1 MAFIALDPPASAEVY
16 QVLYGRAD
24 LDDLTPTLTGTDHK
38 LYILLRVR
46 REKGLGR
53 ARKEVPA

>member
-1 MAFIALDPPASAEVY
+1 MTFITLDPPASAEVY

-38 LYILLRVR
+38 LYVC
-46 REKGLGR
+46 
-53 ARKEVPA
+53 